1 MLHRLCRKIIERE
14 VMEFVLV
21 EIPEED
27 LDKEQ
32 IEKLVCDQCNSYNII
47 EKILINVNTRKQVDI
62 INDNDFVYNQLW
74 CQDCQSIEVR
84 KEE

>member
-1 MLHRLCRKIIERE
+1 
-14 VMEFVLV
+14 MEFVLV

-32 IEKLVCDQCNSYNII
+32 IVKLICDDCNSYNIV

-62 INDNDFVYNQLW
+62 LDDNDFVYNQLW
-74 CQDCQSIEVR
+74 CNDCQSIEIR
-84 KEE
+84 EE

>member
-1 MLHRLCRKIIERE
+1 
-14 VMEFVLV
+14 MEFVLV

-32 IEKLVCDQCNSYNII
+32 IVKLICDDCNSYNII

-62 INDNDFVYNQLW
+62 LDDNDFVYNQLW
-74 CQDCQSIEVR
+74 CNDCQSIEIR
-84 KEE
+84 EE

>member
-1 MLHRLCRKIIERE
+1 
-14 VMEFVLV
+14 MEFVLV

-32 IEKLVCDQCNSYNII
+32 IVKLVCDDCNSYNII

-62 INDNDFVYNQLW
+62 IDDNDFVYNQLW

-84 KEE
+84 EEE

>member
-1 MLHRLCRKIIERE
+1 
-14 VMEFVLV
+14 MEYVLV

-32 IEKLVCDQCNSYNII
+32 IVKLVCDDCNSYNII

-62 INDNDFVYNQLW
+62 LDDNDLVYNQLW
-74 CQDCQSIEVR
+74 CKDCQSIEVR
-84 KEE
+84 EE

>member
-1 MLHRLCRKIIERE
+1 
-14 VMEFVLV
+14 MEFVLV

-32 IEKLVCDQCNSYNII
+32 IVKLVCDDCNSYNII
-47 EKILINVNTRKQVDI
+47 EKILINVNTRKQEDLI
-62 INDNDFVYNQLW
+62 DDNDFVYNQLW

-84 KEE
+84 EEE

>member
-1 MLHRLCRKIIERE
+1 MK
-14 VMEFVLV
+14 FVLV
-21 EIPEED
+21 EIPEDD

-32 IEKLVCDQCNSYNII
+32 IVKLVCDQCNSYNII

-62 INDNDFVYNQLW
+62 IDDNDFVYNQLW

-84 KEE
+84 EEE

>member
-1 MLHRLCRKIIERE
+1 
-14 VMEFVLV
+14 MEFVLV
-21 EIPEED
+21 ETPEED

-32 IEKLVCDQCNSYNII
+32 IVKLVCDDCNSYNII

-62 INDNDFVYNQLW
+62 IDDNDFVYNQLW

-84 KEE
+84 EEE

>member
-1 MLHRLCRKIIERE
+1 
-14 VMEFVLV
+14 MEFVLV

-32 IEKLVCDQCNSYNII
+32 IVKLVCDDCNSYNII

-62 INDNDFVYNQLW
+62 LDDNDFVYNQLW
-74 CQDCQSIEVR
+74 CKDCQSIEVR
-84 KEE
+84 EE